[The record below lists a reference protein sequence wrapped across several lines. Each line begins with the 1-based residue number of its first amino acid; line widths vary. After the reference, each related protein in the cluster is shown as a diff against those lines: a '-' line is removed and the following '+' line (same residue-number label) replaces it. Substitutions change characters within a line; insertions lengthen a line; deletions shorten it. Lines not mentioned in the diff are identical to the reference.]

1 VRVRW
6 APEELELEV
15 IDDNGGGSEE
25 RLAGIKERVAVYG
38 GRLEAGPGPHG
49 GFRVRAHLP
58 LAGVR

>member
-1 VRVRW
+1 VRW

-15 IDDNGGGSEE
+15 IDDTGGGPEE

-38 GRLEAGPGPHG
+38 GRLEAGPDSNG

>member
-1 VRVRW
+1 VRY

-25 RLAGIKERVAVYG
+25 QLAGIRERVAVYG
-38 GRLEAGPGPHG
+38 GRFEAGPGENG